1 MPPRTRKPA
10 RARTR
15 KVRRSSPRERVL
27 RQELEGLYGLDATQS
42 PAIITRPSKG
52 RWLVR
57 VALVAPILLCVQIIL
72 VFGVP
77 LAARLWN
84 RPEFIVFRLGE

>member
-15 KVRRSSPRERVL
+15 KVRRSSPHERAL
-27 RQELEGLYGLDATQS
+27 QQELEGLYALDTRASRT
-42 PAIITRPSKG
+42 AITRPSKA
-52 RWLVR
+52 RWLVH
-57 VALVAPILLCVQIIL
+57 VALVAPAILCVQAVL

-77 LAARLWN
+77 LVTRLWN